1 MIKIEDLPIG
11 AVLALNKLVTD
22 NNPTYKEARDTVAD
36 NTTYSGSITVQVDY
50 SVHISPAGKRP
61 AKPLDAWAIVAALFE
76 LDPGAVELAAA
87 EAHHYTARETQAD
100 ARKLAKSASA
110 HTWQETRDASRRAAT
125 RVSISEVSAVD
136 TLVVGGVK

>member
-22 NNPTYKEARDTVAD
+22 NNPTYK
-36 NTTYSGSITVQVDY
+36 
-50 SVHISPAGKRP
+50 
-61 AKPLDAWAIVAALFE
+61 AIVAALFE